1 MPGLSPSF
9 AFWSGRSVLRRPGR
23 RCGRLLALVAAFV
36 LPLVVPLAQASGA
49 TPIPLADP
57 PGQAL
62 LQHSGAR
69 ADYGPL
75 AQEMVTQAN
84 LAYCGVAS
92 AVVALNSLKVP
103 APAAEGYGPYHFWTQ
118 TNLFAPEAGPRSLDP
133 AVVARQG
140 MTLAELA
147 GLLVSRGLTVR
158 RYHGDQLTLEQFRTL
173 ARRSL
178 ADPRD
183 RLLVNYD
190 RRALG
195 QAGGGHISPLAAYDA
210 RSDQLLILDVARY
223 RYPAVWVSSEA
234 LWQGMRQLDRSS
246 GRSRGLVIV
255 AVPGLER

>member
-1 MPGLSPSF
+1 MSGLSPSS
-9 AFWSGRSVLRRPGR
+9 AASPGR
-23 RCGRLLALVAAFV
+23 RVLLSPGLRSGGLLALVAALV
-36 LPLVVPLAQASGA
+36 LPLTPARGA
-49 TPIPLADP
+49 APIPLADP

-92 AVVALNSLKVP
+92 AVVVLNSLKVP

-118 TNLFAPEAGPRSLDP
+118 TNLFAPEAGPRALDP

-147 GLLVSRGLTVR
+147 GLLGSRGLTVR
-158 RYHGDQLTLEQFRTL
+158 LHHGDQLTLAQFRTL

-190 RRALG
+190 RRAVG

-223 RYPAVWVSSEA
+223 RYPAVWVATET

-255 AVPGLER
+255 ALPGLER